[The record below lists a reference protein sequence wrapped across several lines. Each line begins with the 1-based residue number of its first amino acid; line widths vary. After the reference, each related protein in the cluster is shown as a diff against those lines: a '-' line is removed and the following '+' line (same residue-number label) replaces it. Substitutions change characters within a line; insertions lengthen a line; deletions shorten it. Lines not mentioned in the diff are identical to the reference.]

1 MGHIFDLKLAELYEA
16 WQKSPEGILI
26 DRLSNELIIRLLKPQ
41 KGERVLDV
49 GCGTGNHLLL
59 FCRLGLDIT
68 GIDASPYM
76 LDIARSRL
84 GDKASLD
91 IGRAEDLPF
100 EDNEFDLVTI
110 INTLEF
116 LDDPLITL
124 REAGRV
130 AKDRVFLG
138 FFNGFSFGCI
148 CEKFFA
154 IFNNSIFR
162 KMRLFTLWG
171 IKNYAKRAYG
181 NVNIEWGSAQLI
193 PLFFRK
199 YAVGI
204 NPLSLLEP
212 NPFGY
217 FLGLTIKMIY
227 TLKPEE
233 LRATER
239 LRKGTETLIGSPGF

>member
-1 MGHIFDLKLAELYEA
+1 MGHIFDIKSAELYEA
-16 WQKSPEGILI
+16 WQKSPEGISI

-59 FCRLGLDIT
+59 FYRLGLDIT

-76 LDIARSRL
+76 LDVARSRL
-84 GDKASLD
+84 GNKASLY

-100 EDNEFDLVTI
+100 EDNEFDLVAI

-116 LDDPLITL
+116 LDDPLAAL

-138 FFNGFSFGCI
+138 FFNGFSFGCM
-148 CEKFFA
+148 CEKFSA
-154 IFNNSIFR
+154 IFNKSIFGR
-162 KMRLFTLWG
+162 MHLFTLWG
-171 IKNYAKRAYG
+171 IKSYVKKAYG

-193 PLFFRK
+193 PLFFRR
-199 YAVGI
+199 YAVGTD
-204 NPLSLLEP
+204 PLSLLQT

-227 TLKPEE
+227 TLRPEE
-233 LRATER
+233 LKATER
-239 LRKGTETLIGSPGF
+239 LRKGAETLIGSPGF

>member
-1 MGHIFDLKLAELYEA
+1 MGRVFDIKSAELYEA
-16 WQKSPEGILI
+16 WQKSQEGIFI
-26 DRLSNELIIRLLKPQ
+26 DRSSNELIVRLLNPQ

-49 GCGTGNHLLL
+49 GCGAGNHLLL
-59 FCRLGLDIT
+59 FYRLGLDTT

-76 LDIARSRL
+76 LDVARPRL
-84 GDKASLD
+84 GDKASLY

-116 LDDPLITL
+116 LDDPLTAL

-130 AKDRVFLG
+130 ARDRVFLG
-138 FFNGFSFGCI
+138 VFNGFSFGCI
-148 CEKFFA
+148 CEKLSA
-154 IFNNSIFR
+154 IFGKSIFGS
-162 KMRLFTLWG
+162 MHLLTLWG
-171 IKNYAKRAYG
+171 IKNYVRRAYG
-181 NVNIEWGSAQLI
+181 NVDIEWESAQLT

-199 YAVGI
+199 YAAGAD
-204 NPLSLLEP
+204 PLSSLRP

-217 FLGLTIKMIY
+217 FLGMTVKMIY

-233 LRATER
+233 LKATER
-239 LRKGTETLIGSPGF
+239 LRKGRETLIGSPGF